1 MQLRR
6 SVLIVLMVILFVYFE
21 IHSCSEDMPVAPD
34 ISAEVPDDI
43 VYRAMDVYFIDDL
56 NGWIVGSLGTIAST
70 ADGGE
75 TWTAQRLESCDLRD
89 IQFLDEHVGWIAG
102 NDGALYNTI
111 DGGETWQKVVS
122 GGYPVDEDFSQLQIL
137 GDGVGFVQGFLGVY
151 RTEDGGSEWENN
163 WLPFVP
169 YKGAWSMSFMDESTG
184 YLLGTRWME
193 PDPILL
199 YSTVDGGKTW
209 KGILEA
215 RSTVL
220 QGVFT
225 IAFADAIVGWA
236 GGSVIMKTTDGGKS
250 WDTQRESVLVREFCF
265 FDTFRGFAIGGNSIL
280 KTTDGGATWTELG
293 PDDER
298 VVDLRGCYFESESRG
313 WVVGIGTD
321 TTVGSRILLNSV
333 LLETHDG
340 GASWTIIELPYDCT
354 DLSFSAEPLDS
365 F

>member
-6 SVLIVLMVILFVYFE
+6 NVLIVLMVILFVYFE
-21 IHSCSEDMPVAPD
+21 IHSCSEDAPVAPD
-34 ISAEVPDDI
+34 HSVEAPDDV

-56 NGWIVGSLGTIAST
+56 NGWIVGYLGTVAST
-70 ADGGE
+70 DDGGE
-75 TWTAQRLESCDLRD
+75 TWTAQRLDSCDLRD
-89 IQFLDEHVGWIAG
+89 VQFLDGNVGWIAG

-111 DGGETWQKVVS
+111 DGGEAWQKVVS

-137 GDGVGFVQGFLGVY
+137 GERVGFVQGFLGVY
-151 RTEDGGSEWENN
+151 RTEDGGLEWENN

-169 YKGAWSMSFMDESTG
+169 YKGAWSMSFTDENTG

-199 YSTVDGGKTW
+199 YSTVDGGRTW
-209 KGILEA
+209 NGISEA

-225 IAFADAIVGWA
+225 IAFADAMVGWA
-236 GGSVIMKTTDGGKS
+236 GGSVIMKTIDGGRS
-250 WDTQRESVLVREFCF
+250 WDTQLGSVLIREFCF
-265 FDTFRGFAIGGNSIL
+265 FDSFRGFAVGGSSIL
-280 KTTDGGATWTELG
+280 KTVDGGATWTEIG

-298 VVDLRGCYFESESRG
+298 VVDLRGCYFESENKG

-321 TTVGSRILLNSV
+321 VTVGTRILLNSV
-333 LLETHDG
+333 LLETDDG
-340 GASWTIIELPYDCT
+340 GATWTVTELPYDRT
-354 DLSFSAEPLDS
+354 DMLLSTQPLDPY
-365 F
+365 